1 MPASPEKRY
10 DVCGAVCKETAERT
24 GLREGTPVSGGM
36 FDIDACAVA
45 MDVTDEKNLCV
56 IAGTWSINEFL
67 SKTPV
72 LDGTIMMNSIF
83 ALPEYYLVE
92 ECSATS
98 AGNHE
103 WFTEMFLQQEKEEAK
118 RLGMNV
124 YQYTDRLA
132 AEVGP
137 ADQNIIFLPF
147 LYGSNYD
154 PRAKACFV
162 GLDSHHT
169 RAQDHPG
176 GAGGRGVLP
185 HGSH

>member
-1 MPASPEKRY
+1 MALFGLKDLMRCLPPLKNAT

-118 RLGMNV
+118 RLGMNAF
-124 YQYTDRLA
+124 TALITIPEPRLA
-132 AEVGP
+132 LWAWTATIP
-137 ADQNIIFLPF
+137 A
-147 LYGSNYD
+147 
-154 PRAKACFV
+154 PRSSGRCW
-162 GLDSHHT
+162 
-169 RAQDHPG
+169 RAWCS
-176 GAGGRGVLP
+176 ATWFTLK
-185 HGSH
+185 SCCCT

>member
-1 MPASPEKRY
+1 MCAALCARRPRSVPAS
-10 DVCGAVCKETAERT
+10 G
-24 GLREGTPVSGGM
+24 EGTPVSGGM

-169 RAQDHPG
+169 RARLS
-176 GAGGRGVLP
+176 GRCWRAWCSATWFTLKGCCCT
-185 HGSH
+185 

>member
-1 MPASPEKRY
+1 
-10 DVCGAVCKETAERT
+10 
-24 GLREGTPVSGGM
+24 
-36 FDIDACAVA
+36 

-169 RAQDHPG
+169 RADYPG
-176 GAGGRGVLP
+176 GAGGVVFCHMVHIEKLLLHMKPSAIRLAGAPPILP
-185 HGSH
+185 CGCRCLPM

>member
-1 MPASPEKRY
+1 M
-10 DVCGAVCKETAERT
+10 
-24 GLREGTPVSGGM
+24 
-36 FDIDACAVA
+36 
-45 MDVTDEKNLCV
+45 
-56 IAGTWSINEFL
+56 
-67 SKTPV
+67 
-72 LDGTIMMNSIF
+72 
-83 ALPEYYLVE
+83 E

-162 GLDSHHT
+162 GLDST
-169 RAQDHPG
+169 IPAPRSSGRCWRAWCS
-176 GAGGRGVLP
+176 ATWFTLK
-185 HGSH
+185 SCCCT